1 MNKRIILASVAV
13 VLVFLLFFFGKTTTV
28 KKEVPGMPA
37 TASAPFNIEDSLK
50 AAKQN
55 LSPRQLLFVT
65 DLENNVKRGDLK
77 NQSENQYINLA
88 NFWKDSAGKF
98 LPYAYYLS
106 EGSKLDNSEKK
117 LTFAARLILE
127 NMKREDE
134 PGKKVWEAQTAATL
148 FEKALQLDPE
158 NDDLKV
164 GLGSCYVY
172 GEGMI
177 GNAQQTM
184 KGIQELLQVVRK
196 DSNNMKAQLVLGI
209 GGVISNQYEK
219 AIERLK
225 KVVTFDPH
233 NLEAVSWLADA
244 YAASGDNPNA
254 IKWYEQSKHLVNN
267 PEFDKEIDI
276 RIKALS
282 SK

>member
-1 MNKRIILASVAV
+1 MKQRIILASLGVI
-13 VLVFLLFFFGKTTTV
+13 LLTSLLLFGKTETEKPPIAPTAQN
-28 KKEVPGMPA
+28 EVPA
-37 TASAPFNIEDSLK
+37 FDIQTAIRKE
-50 AAKQN
+50 KQN
-55 LSPRQLLFVT
+55 LNSSQVLYIAN
-65 DLENNVKRGDLK
+65 LENGITRGDLK
-77 NQSENQYINLA
+77 KQEKNQYTALA
-88 NFWKDSAGKF
+88 DFWKDSAKSF
-98 LPYAYYLS
+98 IPYAFYLS
-106 EGSKLDNSEKK
+106 ESAKLDNSKK
-117 LTFAARLILE
+117 SLTFAARLILE